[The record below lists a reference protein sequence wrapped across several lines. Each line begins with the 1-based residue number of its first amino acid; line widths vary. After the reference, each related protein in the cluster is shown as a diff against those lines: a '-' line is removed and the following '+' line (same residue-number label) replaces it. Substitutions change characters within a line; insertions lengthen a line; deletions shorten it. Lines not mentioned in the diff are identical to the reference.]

1 MSDGTTLMTRLV
13 RIVLLL
19 GGAAGLFSAGLVG
32 TLGVRGK
39 LNAEYL
45 GPLLGGPEQEAETE
59 GPPAAPHAG
68 PAARPHQEAERRTG
82 SAAGDGLL
90 PPITLP
96 SPFSSE
102 ETTALFE
109 ELEATRVD
117 LRERSAQLQREQ
129 KDFELVRVDL
139 NRRWDELNRREEEL
153 EETIKSLAAER
164 QELDGRSV
172 LLEEAELANIQQ
184 LAEDVEKM
192 PSEAAAA
199 LLTEKTAEEAAKIL
213 KFVKPREAGKILA
226 ALPPKLASSVS
237 QRMLGVLQADG
248 SGKSG
253 GK

>member
-1 MSDGTTLMTRLV
+1 MSDKPAVANQVLRV
-13 RIVLLL
+13 VLLL
-19 GGAAGLFSAGLVG
+19 GGAIGLFSAGLVG

-45 GPLLGGPEQEAETE
+45 GPLLGGAEQAAHTD
-59 GPPAAPHAG
+59 AAPGA
-68 PAARPHQEAERRTG
+68 PRAFSSARPHRETEQRAERL
-82 SAAGDGLL
+82 ADEGLL
-90 PPITLP
+90 PALALP
-96 SPFSSE
+96 SPFSGE
-102 ETTALFE
+102 ETRALFE

-117 LRERSAQLQREQ
+117 LRERSSRLAREQ
-129 KDFELVRVDL
+129 KDLELVRLDL
-139 NRRWDELNRREEEL
+139 NHRWDELNQREEEL

-192 PSEAAAA
+192 PCEAAAA
-199 LLTEKTAEEAAKIL
+199 LLGEKTPEEAAKIL
-213 KFVKPREAGKILA
+213 KFIKPREAGKILA

-237 QRMLGVLQADG
+237 QRLLGVLQADG
-248 SGKSG
+248 PKQSG